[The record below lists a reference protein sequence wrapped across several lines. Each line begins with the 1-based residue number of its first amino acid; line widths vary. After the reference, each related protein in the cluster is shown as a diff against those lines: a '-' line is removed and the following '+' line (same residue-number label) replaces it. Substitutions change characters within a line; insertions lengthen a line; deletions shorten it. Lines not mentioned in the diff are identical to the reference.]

1 MPDVRE
7 GNAHRRI
14 ERRLLRHL
22 RLWEK
27 RVRVHF
33 GATAPRTIRKPW
45 LDEPFPTTTPNRVLR
60 HLKRPAPPKC
70 ASRTPCSAAPS
81 PPATAFS
88 VCGRAPISYQFP
100 ISNFEK

>member
-60 HLKRPAPPKC
+60 PESYAWGLIQLAPLGELSLPPRP
-70 ASRTPCSAAPS
+70 
-81 PPATAFS
+81 
-88 VCGRAPISYQFP
+88 
-100 ISNFEK
+100 